1 VRTESTT
8 PSGDRRERAAPA
20 RALAA
25 VRALPARI
33 AGDRVLSALAVL
45 LGVGVALRVW
55 MTIVWS
61 PAITGYSDSGIYF
74 QDSVQSIWRDPIRT
88 QGYTMFLRVLHA
100 ITPHLLFVTIV
111 QHALGLVGAVII
123 FLAVRRLG
131 GPRWLG
137 LIPAAAVALAGDEI
151 FIEHAALSDA
161 LLIFLLIVTL
171 YSAIRTLDGGLRWA
185 ALTGVLIGLGV
196 WERGASLAFAGIVP
210 LWLLFNAGRPTRRS
224 LAMALVALVVSLG
237 TVGVYVGWRKADS
250 GLPGLLSSNN
260 AWNLYGRVGP
270 WADCTKFKP
279 PAGTAILCEST
290 PPSRRGFRNGGEAYI
305 YNPRSQAQLFFGAPY
320 NISPY
325 PHAMELL
332 QKWSEAA
339 IIGQPLD
346 YLHAVWL
353 DTIRLF
359 NPNAHSYSDMSADE
373 LMRWF
378 LWGPAQG
385 PPPKNEFVEYWQG
398 FLYPHDPRPTHGN
411 ITPLVEWEEFTRL
424 DGVLMAVLLALTLAG
439 PWLLG
444 ARARALAPRAR
455 SGMVLFGVSAL
466 ATLFFPILVK
476 GYDYRFVIP
485 AYPPLVAAATLA
497 GWGLAL
503 RVGPF
508 ARRVRGRASGTPSVP
523 GAPGAPGSA
532 GPAGSAPAGNGL
544 GAAALTGE
552 SGGPTGAPGTQGPQ
566 AS

>member
-1 VRTESTT
+1 MRTESTT

-25 VRALPARI
+25 ARALPARI
-33 AGDRVLSALAVL
+33 AGDRVLAALTVL
-45 LGVGVALRVW
+45 LGVGLALRVW
-55 MTIVWS
+55 MTLVWS

-137 LIPAAAVALAGDEI
+137 LIPAAVVALAGDEL

-210 LWLLFNAGRPTRRS
+210 LWLLFSAGRPTRRS
-224 LAMALVALVVSLG
+224 LALAMVALVVSLG
-237 TVGVYVGWRKADS
+237 DRRRLHRLAQGRLWPAGPAVLEQRVEPLREGGTVGGLLEVHATCGHGHIVRRDA
-250 GLPGLLSSNN
+250 GLPARLPQRRRSLHLQPQL
-260 AWNLYGRVGP
+260 ACAAVLR
-270 WADCTKFKP
+270 
-279 PAGTAILCEST
+279 PALQRLDVPARDGTAAEMVGGGDSRPAARLPTRRVAGHDPAVQSQCSLVQRHVGGRT
-290 PPSRRGFRNGGEAYI
+290 DALVPPGSR
-305 YNPRSQAQLFFGAPY
+305 P
-320 NISPY
+320 
-325 PHAMELL
+325 
-332 QKWSEAA
+332 
-339 IIGQPLD
+339 
-346 YLHAVWL
+346 
-353 DTIRLF
+353 
-359 NPNAHSYSDMSADE
+359 
-373 LMRWF
+373 
-378 LWGPAQG
+378 G
-385 PPPKNEFVEYWQG
+385 PPPKNEFVEYWQHI
-398 FLYPHDPRPTHGN
+398 LYPHDPPPTRGD
-411 ITPLVEWEEFTRL
+411 ITPFVEWEEFTRL
-424 DGVLMAVLLALTLAG
+424 DGVLMGVLLALSLAG

-466 ATLFFPILVK
+466 AMLFFPILVK

-497 GWGLAL
+497 GWGLAV

-508 ARRVRGRASGTPSVP
+508 ARRLRGRASRTPGVPGTP
-523 GAPGAPGSA
+523 GAPVSA
-532 GPAGSAPAGNGL
+532 GPVGSAPAANGL

-552 SGGPTGAPGTQGPQ
+552 PGDPTSATGGQGPE
-566 AS
+566 AP